1 MVVRDL
7 DRAQAAAVAAL
18 AAADGRT
25 LSYEELGASGV
36 AHPACI
42 AYELAA
48 AGWPVTRSVAVD
60 PEGRRRPGLRMLP
73 GDTPVAAPAPRRHL
87 SFALLGHTFR

>member
-7 DRAQAAAVAAL
+7 DRVQAAAVAAL

-36 AHPACI
+36 AHPACV

-48 AGWPVTRSVAVD
+48 AGWPVMRSAAVD
-60 PEGRRRPGLRMLP
+60 SEGRRRPGLRMLP
-73 GDTPVAAPAPRRHL
+73 GEAPVAGPAPRRHL
-87 SFALLGHTFR
+87 PLALLGHTFR